1 MLNFVTLFDKN
12 YLTRGLVLYNSLI
25 ECSSDF
31 VLYVLA
37 VDIETERFLAEK
49 KYPKLKTM
57 ALAQVESVYPE
68 LLKIKQERTRPE
80 YCWTL
85 TPYCIQYAIKQ
96 HDLEACT
103 YIDADL
109 CFYND
114 PRLILDE
121 LGDKSVLLTEHR
133 YTPEYDQTK
142 TSGKYCVQFM
152 CFKNDVAGQKVLEWW
167 RQCCAEW
174 CYARLED
181 GKFGD
186 QKYLDDWISRFDCV
200 CVSAHL
206 GCGLAPWNIQQYE
219 LLRQDSRIMVIDKIT
234 RKRQEAVF
242 FHFHNLT
249 KCCAAE
255 KIIWDFGGY
264 WTAEEVREI
273 FYKSYV
279 SKLTDLE
286 NKVPAIFVLEPL
298 KIKFPWGKKYSF
310 LVFCLERI
318 KHAYEDYKTMKQQYF
333 AEINQRFWL
342 EEK

>member
-12 YLTRGLVLYNSLI
+12 YLVRGLVLYNSLI
-25 ECSSDF
+25 EHSSDF

-37 VDIETERFLAEK
+37 MDTETERFLAKK
-49 KYPKLKTM
+49 KYPKLKTI

-68 LLKIKQERTRPE
+68 LLKIKQERTRRE

-85 TPYCIQYAIKQ
+85 TPYCLQYVIKQ
-96 HDLEACT
+96 CDLKSCT

-114 PRLILDE
+114 PQLILNE
-121 LGDKSVLLTEHR
+121 LGGKSVLITEHR
-133 YTPEYDQTK
+133 YTPEYDQTR

-152 CFKNDVAGQKVLEWW
+152 YFKNDIAGQKVLEWW

-200 CVSAHL
+200 CVPEHL
-206 GCGLAPWNIQQYE
+206 GCGVAPWNVQQYVLTE
-219 LLRQDSRIMVIDKIT
+219 ENNVFYVQDEITKVKQLLT
-234 RKRQEAVF
+234 F
-242 FHFHNLT
+242 YHFHGLA
-249 KCCAAE
+249 KCCVAG
-255 KIIWDFGGY
+255 KIIWDFGAY
-264 WTAEEVREI
+264 WIAEEIKEV
-273 FYKSYV
+273 FYKSYI
-279 SKLTDLE
+279 SKLTNLE
-286 NKVPAIFVLEPL
+286 NKIPAMFVSEPL
-298 KIKFPWGKKYSF
+298 RIKFPWNKKYSF
-310 LVFCLERI
+310 LVFCLGRI
-318 KHAYEDYKTMKQQYF
+318 KRVYEDYKTMKQQYF
-333 AEINQRFWL
+333 AEINRRFWL